1 MSTEDCENESI
12 PREAGDETRVR
23 DVMVHSP
30 KTLPAD
36 SSVADLRRFF
46 ANPSHMTALLVD
58 GALFAGAVD
67 RVAIE
72 ADAPDDLPARELAD
86 PAVDTIG
93 PDAPVSAAVARLDE
107 RSSHRLVVLD
117 PDGRTLRG
125 LVCLTR
131 DRDGFCQAGPPPR

>member
-1 MSTEDCENESI
+1 MSTHDCENESI
-12 PREAGDETRVR
+12 PREGGDETRVR

-46 ANPSHMTALLVD
+46 ANPHHMTALLVD

-67 RVAIE
+67 RVAI
-72 ADAPDDLPARELAD
+72 DAGVPDDLPARELAD

-93 PDAPVSAAVARLDE
+93 PDAPVSAAVSRLDE